1 MTQAGAKGGAKRGLG
16 GMWGLS
22 MMGKPKGD
30 GGDGESGTQRP
41 LRVEENLGLGISRSC
56 QGQPQPE
63 L

>member
-16 GMWGLS
+16 DMWGLS

-30 GGDGESGTQRP
+30 GGDGESGTQWP

>member
-1 MTQAGAKGGAKRGLG
+1 MTQEGAKGGAKRGLG

-30 GGDGESGTQRP
+30 GADGESATQGP
-41 LRVEENLGLGISRSC
+41 WRVGENLGLGISWSC